1 MLEKKIQRCT
11 GNRDILVVV
20 VFGRFSFSKE
30 DTSMIS
36 KNMLIQSAQVSSKDV
51 LHSRNILNKI
61 CLSSQKSPSV
71 QIPIQETCNSFSN
84 IQPLWDIMILGV
96 ARCFSQDDWILFWWL
111 IADKVYFHYNIY
123 LLLANID
130 EDKRGFS
137 STHSGTS

>member
-36 KNMLIQSAQVSSKDV
+36 KNMVIQSAQVSSKDV

>member
-36 KNMLIQSAQVSSKDV
+36 KNMVIQSAQVSSKDV

-137 STHSGTS
+137 SMHSGTS